1 MPTALVDQ
9 LNVPSP
15 PGVELVG
22 KPAAAELGE
31 APPRIEPVANPW
43 PTGPLFA
50 EIETDT
56 L

>member
-22 KPAAAELGE
+22 NPAAAVLGQGAQ
-31 APPRIEPVANPW
+31 APTPGIHPNRYRPPC
-43 PTGPLFA
+43 
-50 EIETDT
+50 
-56 L
+56 